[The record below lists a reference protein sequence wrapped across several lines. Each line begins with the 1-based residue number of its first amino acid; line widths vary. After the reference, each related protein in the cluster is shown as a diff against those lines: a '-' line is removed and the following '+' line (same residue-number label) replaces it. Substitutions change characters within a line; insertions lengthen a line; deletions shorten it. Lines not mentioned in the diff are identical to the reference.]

1 MTCSKC
7 KKQMKRDTSSNLN
20 TALAKLW
27 VCPNCG
33 HRILEETDK

>member
-7 KKQMKRDTSSNLN
+7 KKKMVRDTSSNLN

-27 VCPNCG
+27 VCSCG
-33 HRILEETDK
+33 HRVLEETDK